1 MLKFIRKNIFI
12 ILIFIIT
19 LFLGFLTFLTFID
32 KSFIELTDEN
42 LQYLLVSN
50 ILLLLVFF
58 SMIFIEIKNS
68 IKNEIAIEGSRAN
81 RKYITFFSL
90 FTLIPSILIS
100 VFSLFLFSFALEK
113 YFDKKITTAV
123 SNSYQLAIN
132 YVSTVRNKVESDIV
146 LAAFDL
152 NKNVSIFNENKQ
164 RFENYL
170 NSQKLVRKLDAIF
183 LIDNSGKLLMS
194 TDRNQIQ
201 YIPPSTEQLKMVLN
215 DERPLKILN
224 AYKNTSA
231 ALMRLANY
239 DNTFIYIIKYLDPKI
254 SQYLTE
260 SSEALDFYYTVQD
273 KRTGIKFSFAII
285 YIIIVTLLLFLSIS
299 IAIRFSSRFFLSINN
314 LISASTNIG
323 KGNLNSKVPEIKTDK
338 ELEVL
343 NKNFNQMID
352 RLKYQQNKLLANER
366 HEAWESV
373 ARKIAHE
380 IKNPL
385 TPIQL
390 IIDSLRKK
398 YSELF
403 DEKNKE
409 SFLEKIKT
417 INKQIKLIEKL
428 VNEFSDFARMP
439 KPIFKKNE
447 LNKVIKD
454 SINLMKTNDKDIDFN
469 FVSEKA
475 YYVNSDIEQL
485 NRVFINLFKNS
496 IESLKEK
503 HEKMGNFQK
512 KIDVEIQL
520 INEYINIVV
529 QDNGTGF
536 TNSDL
541 RIFSKPYF
549 TTKKEGSGLGL
560 SIVEKILNDHN
571 GFIEFIPQ
579 KEGAKIKLLLPKYVN
594 WNFNNWW

>member
-12 ILIFIIT
+12 IIIFIIT

-50 ILLLLVFF
+50 ILLLLIFF

-123 SNSYQLAIN
+123 SNSYQLAVN

-152 NKNVSIFNENKQ
+152 NKNVSIYNENKQ

-201 YIPPSTEQLKMVLN
+201 YMPPSAEQLKLVLN

-231 ALMRLANY
+231 ALMRLANF
-239 DNTFIYIIKYLDPKI
+239 DNTYIYIIKYLDPKI

-338 ELEVL
+338 ELEIL

-352 RLKYQQNKLLANER
+352 RLKYQQNKLIANER

-403 DEKNKE
+403 DEKNKV

-447 LNKVIKD
+447 LNKIIKD
-454 SINLMKTNDKDIDFN
+454 SVNLMKTNDKDITIN
-469 FVSEKA
+469 FDSKDVF
-475 YYVNSDIEQL
+475 YVNSDIEQL
-485 NRVFINLFKNS
+485 NRVFINLIKNS

-503 HEKMGNFQK
+503 HEKMGYFQK
-512 KIDVEIQL
+512 KIDIEIQL
-520 INEYINIVV
+520 INDYINIEVL
-529 QDNGTGF
+529 DNGTGF
-536 TNSDL
+536 TNNDPSV
-541 RIFSKPYF
+541 FSKPYF

-571 GFIEFIPQ
+571 GFIEFISQ
-579 KEGAKIKLLLPKYVN
+579 KEGAKIKILLPKYVD
-594 WNFNNWW
+594 